1 MFWMKVSILLLIIF
15 IYIYVFNLM
24 SASSLINLHYIKSS
38 SRFFGWNR
46 NGRAT
51 TKRRHLLRWKCPTT
65 SNRRLLP
72 YSYFVSTI
80 SKAFKIVSSFTKHK
94 SKWTILPNDRS
105 QIALTSTF
113 QLNISQNHIREGVQ
127 KKTFFLGLC
136 PKHRT
141 PPTHPHVW
149 DSGPPPAHRQP

>member
-51 TKRRHLLRWKCPTT
+51 RKRRQLPRWKCHIT

-72 YSYFVSTI
+72 YIYYVSTI
-80 SKAFKIVSSFTKHK
+80 SKAFKIVSSSTKHK
-94 SKWTILPNDRS
+94 SKWTIWPNDRS
-105 QIALTSTF
+105 QIDLMSSF
-113 QLNISQNHIREGVQ
+113 QLNISQNHIKYKIEQEKGDQGKVHLAPSSFT
-127 KKTFFLGLC
+127 KPNWL
-136 PKHRT
+136 
-141 PPTHPHVW
+141 
-149 DSGPPPAHRQP
+149 